1 MQRLP
6 GHHRAHGRAGEPGHH
21 DGQVEGT
28 PPQPHPPAA
37 QSRTLPG
44 LRPCCSH
51 RDAPVHRSRRC
62 SMRLMGSRATLERRT
77 ASTRSAFP
85 PPLTWC
91 AGRPALPQATRDAML
106 GVCTCIVPCV
116 AVAELCRRSV
126 PPEMARL
133 SACIHQPRKQTCVGG
148 GWGGSPGRL
157 VRHVHGSQPAIRC
170 VPCETPYLHVSLTLS
185 LEPFP
190 EMAARG

>member
-6 GHHRAHGRAGEPGHH
+6 GHHRAHGRSGEPGHH

-91 AGRPALPQATRDAML
+91 AVPPCPASGYQGCDAGCMH
-106 GVCTCIVPCV
+106 VHC
-116 AVAELCRRSV
+116 ALCRGSWVVSSISPTGDGPPIGV
-126 PPEMARL
+126 PSPTPEADR
-133 SACIHQPRKQTCVGG
+133 VWGG
-148 GWGGSPGRL
+148 GRGGCTPRL
-157 VRHVHGSQPAIRC
+157 VRHVHGSLQVVAC
-170 VPCETPYLHVSLTLS
+170 HSVCA
-185 LEPFP
+185 
-190 EMAARG
+190 M